1 MSDGEGFFAFIIG
14 IVLGILIGIVGV
26 AATDNDYDSG
36 VQATQQQA
44 IDAGAGEW
52 RIDAKTGEKSF
63 HWLTVDEVIEEEA
76 PAAPSENMYERVP
89 KTFKIP
95 KSQRYWDKYQEPA
108 SDPPEI

>member
-1 MSDGEGFFAFIIG
+1 MSGDDGFIPFLFG
-14 IVLGILIGIVGV
+14 TLTGVFVGVLGV
-26 AATDNDYDSG
+26 AFTDNDYDSG
-36 VQATQQQA
+36 VQATRQQA

-76 PAAPSENMYERVP
+76 PAAPPENMYERVP

-95 KSQRYWDKYQEPA
+95 KSQRYWDKYPEPA
-108 SDPPEI
+108 GPPPEV